1 MNVPQSRFALF
12 YAQDKEKVWN
22 VATVG
27 YGVITF
33 VAPVHDQNG
42 RLCKFAP
49 INQSQQLSLFVPP
62 HSAIYENG
70 IVYVVNDICVQGI
83 VSARICGRYDET
95 IGVGITENRQFR
107 SVYRPQVVLAMK
119 PLLRQAVTAAIKILP
134 YIIKGA
140 WGNALAPLR

>member
-1 MNVPQSRFALF
+1 M
-12 YAQDKEKVWN
+12 
-22 VATVG
+22 G

-33 VAPVHDQNG
+33 IAPVHDQNS

-70 IVYVVNDICVQGI
+70 IVDVVNNIRVQSI
-83 VSARICGRYDET
+83 VPTRVCGRYDKT
-95 IGVGITENRQFR
+95 VGVWITKDRQFR
-107 SVYRPQVVLAMK
+107 SVYRPQVLLAMK

-140 WGNALAPLR
+140 WRNALAPLR